1 MKKTALAAS
10 PLAFLLAFAAWPG
23 AAQDENGDGNLP
35 PAPSQPQPVPAAE
48 REAVLGQVDEYLE
61 DLDVMTGSFFQ
72 IEPSGVVSEG
82 QFWIDRPGRMRFEY
96 GGDNPYTLISD
107 GANYIVWDSELEE
120 VNTCVALRQT
130 PLNIFLKNN
139 VDLERDADV
148 LGLSRTSSELLVTL
162 KDHDDRVE
170 GTLTLVF
177 AQPALELRRFA
188 TTNEA
193 GERTE
198 IVLTET
204 VRGGSV
210 EASRFV
216 VRGFRAR
223 DLCE

>member
-1 MKKTALAAS
+1 MKHALIALPAALLLALAAQ
-10 PLAFLLAFAAWPG
+10 PG
-23 AAQDENGDGNLP
+23 VAQDENGDGNLP
-35 PAPSQPQPVPAAE
+35 AAPIQPQPVPAAE
-48 REAVLGQVDEYLE
+48 REAVLNEVDEYLE

-72 IEPSGVVSEG
+72 IEPSGVVSQGE
-82 QFWIDRPGRMRFEY
+82 FWIDRPGRMRFEY
-96 GGDNPYTLISD
+96 GDQNPYTLISD
-107 GANYIVWDSELEE
+107 GANYIVWDRELEE

-130 PLNIFLKNN
+130 PLNIFLKND

-148 LGLSRTSSELLVTL
+148 LGLSRTTSELLVTL

-170 GTLTLVF
+170 GALTLVF

-188 TTNEA
+188 TTNDA

-204 VRGGSV
+204 TRGGSV

-216 VRGFRAR
+216 VRGFRQR